1 MKKNIDIVGFTQK
14 QRLEELERAKEKYT
28 KKGYTFVDYTDNGV
42 TKSFATFEIDEA
54 NIKQSGGLFAKI
66 LIILFVVIVG
76 WSIFSPSEPLE
87 NKTLREA
94 TRLSLDELKEYSNSY
109 AKAKEVNSEY
119 YNKFYTCISER
130 LWDKSPDLLLG
141 KISEWCYNDTKR
153 EDYNNINYIDIASFM
168 PYFNKLDGS
177 YSPFVEFIKS
187 EMKDAA
193 SFEHV
198 DTIYNFVSNSE
209 KPYMFIR
216 CIYKGTNSFGAIVK
230 QSISAKVDDKTKN
243 IYDISYE

>member
-14 QRLEELERAKEKYT
+14 QRLEELKRAKEKYT

-54 NIKQSGGLFAKI
+54 NIKQSSGLFAKI

-109 AKAKEVNSEY
+109 AKVKELNSEY

-153 EDYNNINYIDIASFM
+153 EDYNNINYIDRASFEL
-168 PYFNKLDGS
+168 YFNKFDGS
-177 YSPFVEFIKS
+177 YTPFVEYIKS
-187 EMKDAA
+187 EMKNPA

-198 DTIYNFVSNSE
+198 KTLISYRSNTE
-209 KPYMFIR
+209 NPHMFIR
-216 CIYKGTNSFGAIVK
+216 CIYRGTNSFGGVVE